1 MRIPVALVA
10 ALSAL
15 VLASAA
21 GGVPG
26 KKGLPPKG
34 HSDKGVC
41 EGTVT
46 GPVAGDLVVPE
57 GATCDASGAVVRRRV
72 RVGRNATL
80 TAGGSFSAARGV
92 DVGPG
97 ATLRLVGTHI
107 SIGGVQAH
115 GAKKVALIK
124 EPLAGSSAV
133 VGGSVLLFETADVSV
148 VSLIVGGQV
157 LMSGGGADGVE
168 VGANRILRSLDV
180 TGARVLRGAA
190 RRIFSIRS
198 NVVGRD
204 ARISANNA
212 RGANSLFIGGNRILR
227 GNLTCRGNVPAPVN
241 IRLGRAERN
250 SVPHGAKRGQCAR
263 L

>member
-1 MRIPVALVA
+1 MRITVALIA
-10 ALSAL
+10 ALSTLA
-15 VLASAA
+15 LASAA
-21 GGVPG
+21 GGMPG
-26 KKGLPPKG
+26 KEGPPRKGPPEKG
-34 HSDKGVC
+34 PC
-41 EGTVT
+41 TGTVT

-72 RVGRNATL
+72 RVGPNATL
-80 TAGGSFSAARGV
+80 TASGSFSAARGV
-92 DVGPG
+92 DVGAG
-97 ATLRLVGTHI
+97 ATLQLVGTHI

-124 EPLAGSSAV
+124 GPLAGSSAV
-133 VGGSVLLFETADVSV
+133 VGGSVLLVDTADVSV
-148 VSLIVGGQV
+148 VSFIIGGQV
-157 LMSGGGADGVE
+157 LLRGGGADGVE

-180 TGARVLRGAA
+180 TRARVLRGAA
-190 RRIFSIRS
+190 RRIFSIRG

-250 SVPHGAKRGQCAR
+250 SVPHGAKRGQCAH